1 MPAGKGPL
9 FTETDFAVM
18 REERDRG
25 VKGWAERAS
34 LRLGRSAASIR
45 VKASI
50 IGLFD
55 DDAKPAKETATT

>member
-1 MPAGKGPL
+1 MPSGKGPL

-25 VKGWAERAS
+25 VKGWADRAS
-34 LRLGRSAASIR
+34 ARLGRSVASIR

-55 DDAKPAKETATT
+55 DETKPVSNG